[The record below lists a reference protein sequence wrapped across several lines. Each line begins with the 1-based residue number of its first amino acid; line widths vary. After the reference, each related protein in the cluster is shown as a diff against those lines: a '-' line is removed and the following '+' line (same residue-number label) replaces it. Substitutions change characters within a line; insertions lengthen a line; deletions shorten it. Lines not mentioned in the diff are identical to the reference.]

1 MGAHR
6 YRAVRRR
13 RSWQARSAWL
23 AVPLA
28 LTLAVMTLPAT
39 GDEVAPEAV
48 ATSAAPSEPDVA
60 PSPTTAEPESTPPA
74 KDDAKDDAKD
84 EPEEAPAAADPEPAK
99 KGLIKATLDAL
110 ATGNET
116 LTLTLKQKTG
126 TEPFTPGDDS
136 AGNDSGADN
145 DIVRTNDTVTYTV
158 GIRYEGGDQT
168 KPTIKFTL
176 PKGQELV
183 SLPPFCLTGSS
194 VSPENVPAPVVPVTT
209 TSWQSLPVQEITCVV
224 DDQAIG
230 TSLDY
235 KFIAKVRSE
244 VPHGTSMTPVV
255 ATATSEQV
263 TTPASSPSVSQ
274 VVSAAANFDVSK
286 RAMST
291 TDTTGPLYGYWGL
304 CSFDTSRSCRIVDY
318 PLTLNTPAGGKG
330 ITPLAS
336 PITLKDDLRPDS
348 FYGAGTTASA
358 AWTAAGA
365 AALDKYGARLTRCN
379 NGALNLWGSIPNSKI
394 AGGGTSENS
403 VRDNGTI
410 TCDSSGP
417 GTVVDIT
424 ITDAD
429 TTAYTVPTKASAGAA
444 LPADSGYVISTA
456 VRVEIPI
463 DAVRDLGEE
472 VSGTWT
478 LGFKNEFTD
487 VKADDISGEPNQGE
501 RPENNVRE
509 ATTKL
514 EVAGGFGKGFS
525 GITGKPGNTPTG
537 GGFSS
542 WEYEGPPGSGSFRD
556 GNTVVVAG
564 QTVLSNLISTEQI
577 PPNTGTEL
585 SRSKLMCDTW
595 DDTKLAMPTTFDYAG
610 SPYTRIQFP
619 SNGSAAWI
627 SSFNYAGTWQTDL
640 DDLENLKI
648 EYGYTPTP
656 GSGANSSCTTGTW
669 SATPA
674 GVPGATSQNGLW
686 SGVNRVRISF
696 STKASTTA
704 TNFDVNASI
713 ALQALV
719 SAGPTGTVLPN
730 WASERTS
737 RGVKTLEEIVDD
749 ETASPGLSTYTP
761 AAHTGGSGD
770 RLILGAVTAR
780 IRKYVKNR
788 TTDDFT
794 DTAVP
799 QYSAGAEI
807 DYRLNPSLTADVSA
821 GVKAPVIVEDCLPK
835 YQAFVSSRRANGDAL
850 SPALVQD
857 GAPAGSELACPAGQ
871 TYIKWDLG
879 EQTVN
884 ETVDPIIYTVEILQ
898 TVRNGNYTNTTV
910 VSTPGDP
917 SRLSARTDTAQIQ
930 IVTPTGVKISK
941 QVDKPLIEINPEAVA
956 TPRTLKWTVDFA
968 NVDSSDNVSDVDV
981 IDVLPASGL
990 FGSDFTGTL
999 RFDTATVA
1007 AGDDVEIQYTKRAP
1021 TDLKV
1026 DPDDASNGA
1035 AGATTWCSAA
1045 TGGTVESGNGTA
1057 ADCPATAAEVTGL
1070 RFLRAGYFEPTDV
1083 LTVDIAMTPIGNA
1096 GGDVYENRTA
1106 GRAAGVTQPVGPAI
1120 RRAQVIESA
1129 VGNYV
1134 WEDLD
1139 SDGIQDDDEPGVAGF
1154 PVKLVG
1160 EDLDGNPVSLTTAT
1174 NENGA
1179 YSFKGLASGTY
1190 RVTFDPNGLTSN
1202 TTFTQQNAGDDDTV
1216 DSDGDV
1222 ATGQTAEFAL
1232 APDSADPSWDQG
1244 LVIDRNVDITVDKR
1258 LVSQSEPDSEN
1269 RATVTYEVEVANA
1282 GTAEGVYDLSDKLK
1296 FGGSIVIDEV
1306 SASNTDP
1313 GDIVVNPD
1321 FDGVDD
1327 TKLVEAQKLPG
1338 GKSHVYQV
1346 VVEATVNTAIT
1357 AEQRN
1362 CTLTETEEGTGYLNE
1377 AQLVVDGVTQ
1387 TDVACGTP
1395 DKPKDS
1401 DVGNG
1406 NEDDGKTKNDDEG
1419 LLPNTGGPAL
1429 WLLTL
1434 GGLVL
1439 LAGVVFVAA
1448 SRRGRVA
1455 VRRH

>member
-6 YRAVRRR
+6 YRADRRR
-13 RSWQARSAWL
+13 RGWQARSAWL

-28 LTLAVMTLPAT
+28 LTLTVMTLPAS
-39 GDEVAPEAV
+39 GEEVAPQAA
-48 ATSAAPSEPDVA
+48 ATSAAPAEPDA
-60 PSPTTAEPESTPPA
+60 EPTTSAPESTPPV
-74 KDDAKDDAKD
+74 KDEAKD
-84 EPEEAPAAADPEPAK
+84 ETQDKSDAEPEKAPEADPEPAK
-99 KGLIKATLDAL
+99 KGLIKTALDAVP
-110 ATGNET
+110 TGNET

-168 KPTIKFTL
+168 KPTISFTL

-183 SLPPFCLTGSS
+183 SLPPFCLTGSD
-194 VSPENVPAPVVPVTT
+194 VSPEIVPAPVVPVTT
-209 TSWQSLPVQEITCVV
+209 TSWQSLPVQEVTCVV

-235 KFIAKVRSE
+235 KFVAKVRSE
-244 VPHGTSMTPVV
+244 VPHGTSLAPVV

-263 TTPASSPSVSQ
+263 TTPATSPAVSQ
-274 VVSAAANFDVSK
+274 TVSAAANFDVSK
-286 RAMST
+286 RALST

-304 CSFDTSRSCRIVDY
+304 CSFDTSRSCRLIDY

-348 FYGAGTTASA
+348 FYGAGTTGSA

-365 AALDKYGARLTRCN
+365 GALDKYGARLTRCN
-379 NGALNLWGSIPNSKI
+379 AGPLNLWASLPNSKI
-394 AGGGTSENS
+394 VPNSTATDVNS
-403 VRDNGTI
+403 VRNNGTI

-417 GTVVDIT
+417 GTVVDLT

-429 TTAYTVPTKASAGAA
+429 TTAYTVPTKASGGGA

-456 VRVEIPI
+456 VRIEIPI

-487 VKADDISGEPNQGE
+487 VEADDISGEPNQGE

-514 EVAGGFGKGFS
+514 EITGSFGKGFS

-537 GGFSS
+537 TGKFAA

-564 QTVLSNLISTEQI
+564 QTVLSNLISAEQI
-577 PPNTGTEL
+577 PPTTGTEL

-610 SPYTRIQFP
+610 SSYTRVQRP
-619 SNGSAAWI
+619 SGGSPAWI
-627 SSFNYAGTWQTDL
+627 SSFLYDGDWQSGL
-640 DDLENLKI
+640 DDLDNLKI

-656 GSGANSSCTTGTW
+656 GSGASSSCTTGTW

-686 SGVNRVRISF
+686 SGVNRVRISY
-696 STKASTTA
+696 STKASATA
-704 TNFDVNASI
+704 TDFAVNASI

-749 ETASPGLSTYTP
+749 TTASPGLSTYTP
-761 AAHTGGSGD
+761 AAHTGGGGD

-821 GVKAPVIVEDCLPK
+821 GVKAPVVVEDCLPK

-850 SPALVQD
+850 SPVLVQD

-879 EQTVN
+879 EQTVRRDGRSDHLHRRDLADRPQRQLHQHDRRQHAWRS
-884 ETVDPIIYTVEILQ
+884 VP
-898 TVRNGNYTNTTV
+898 
-910 VSTPGDP
+910 
-917 SRLSARTDTAQIQ
+917 
-930 IVTPTGVKISK
+930 
-941 QVDKPLIEINPEAVA
+941 AV
-956 TPRTLKWTVDFA
+956 
-968 NVDSSDNVSDVDV
+968 
-981 IDVLPASGL
+981 
-990 FGSDFTGTL
+990 GSY
-999 RFDTATVA
+999 RH
-1007 AGDDVEIQYTKRAP
+1007 RS
-1021 TDLKV
+1021 
-1026 DPDDASNGA
+1026 DPDRDADRSQDLQ
-1035 AGATTWCSAA
+1035 AGRQAVDRDQSR
-1045 TGGTVESGNGTA
+1045 GGRDA
-1057 ADCPATAAEVTGL
+1057 ADAEVDGRL
-1070 RFLRAGYFEPTDV
+1070 RQRRLLRQR
-1083 LTVDIAMTPIGNA
+1083 L
-1096 GGDVYENRTA
+1096 RRRCHR
-1106 GRAAGVTQPVGPAI
+1106 RAAGRWAVRQRLHRHAAVRHRDGRCRRRRRDPVH
-1120 RRAQVIESA
+1120 Q
-1129 VGNYV
+1129 
-1134 WEDLD
+1134 
-1139 SDGIQDDDEPGVAGF
+1139 
-1154 PVKLVG
+1154 
-1160 EDLDGNPVSLTTAT
+1160 
-1174 NENGA
+1174 
-1179 YSFKGLASGTY
+1179 
-1190 RVTFDPNGLTSN
+1190 
-1202 TTFTQQNAGDDDTV
+1202 
-1216 DSDGDV
+1216 
-1222 ATGQTAEFAL
+1222 
-1232 APDSADPSWDQG
+1232 
-1244 LVIDRNVDITVDKR
+1244 
-1258 LVSQSEPDSEN
+1258 
-1269 RATVTYEVEVANA
+1269 A
-1282 GTAEGVYDLSDKLK
+1282 GTG
-1296 FGGSIVIDEV
+1296 
-1306 SASNTDP
+1306 
-1313 GDIVVNPD
+1313 
-1321 FDGVDD
+1321 
-1327 TKLVEAQKLPG
+1327 
-1338 GKSHVYQV
+1338 
-1346 VVEATVNTAIT
+1346 
-1357 AEQRN
+1357 
-1362 CTLTETEEGTGYLNE
+1362 
-1377 AQLVVDGVTQ
+1377 
-1387 TDVACGTP
+1387 
-1395 DKPKDS
+1395 
-1401 DVGNG
+1401 
-1406 NEDDGKTKNDDEG
+1406 
-1419 LLPNTGGPAL
+1419 
-1429 WLLTL
+1429 
-1434 GGLVL
+1434 
-1439 LAGVVFVAA
+1439 
-1448 SRRGRVA
+1448 
-1455 VRRH
+1455 